1 MFWGVEKGGTIALAF
16 SSLQT
21 FLCKH
26 GDRLLAD
33 CRPAGEGNVL
43 HRIMR

>member
-1 MFWGVEKGGTIALAF
+1 MFQGAEAGGTIALAF

-43 HRIMR
+43 DMIMR